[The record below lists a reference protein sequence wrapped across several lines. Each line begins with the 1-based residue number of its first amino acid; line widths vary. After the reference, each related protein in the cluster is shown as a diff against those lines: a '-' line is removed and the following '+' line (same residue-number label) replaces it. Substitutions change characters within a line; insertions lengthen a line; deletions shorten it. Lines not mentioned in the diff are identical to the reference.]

1 MKKVKLDNL
10 NFEEKLELAMNKLI
24 RSCSAYEQSSIKIR
38 RKLEMAGFNQEV
50 IDAALEKAQRYS
62 YIDDTRYCECLI
74 RTAMAQGKGLRNVL
88 PEVQS
93 LNIDPEDLEAYN
105 EYISTPEE
113 DFIEQALSL
122 LKRKPPHSKNIRA
135 SAYRRL
141 ISKGYDMSVASKAV
155 GLYME
160 SLADEL

>member
-1 MKKVKLDNL
+1 MKKVKLENL
-10 NFEEKLELAMNKLI
+10 NFEEKLELAMDKLI
-24 RSCSAYEQSSIKIR
+24 RSCSVCEQSSLKIR
-38 RKLEMAGFNQEV
+38 RKLEMAGFDQET
-50 IDAALEKAQRYS
+50 INAAVEKAQRYS

-74 RTAMAQGKGLRNVL
+74 RSALSQGKGLRNVL
-88 PEVQS
+88 PEIRS
-93 LNIDPEDLEAYN
+93 LDINPEELEAYN
-105 EYISTPEE
+105 EFNSIPKE
-113 DFIEQALSL
+113 DFIERAVDL

-155 GLYME
+155 DLYMA